1 MGVAG
6 GFSAGK
12 GGLDDS
18 GNFSP
23 DDEDDDEGVFF
34 ANRFGLRVS

>member
-6 GFSAGK
+6 GFSEGK
-12 GGLDDS
+12 GRVDGS
-18 GNFSP
+18 GNLSP
-23 DDEDDDEGVFF
+23 DDDDGGFF